1 MSISIPQRW
10 AEQGRY
16 DLDTAQAMMQSGRYV
31 YVLFCCQQAVEKML
45 KGVIAKLTQEMP
57 PRIHNLMQLAKRAG
71 LEPDAEQ
78 SLLMRELS
86 EYYIQS
92 RYPEEID
99 PLSSSLGHEIAHQ
112 TLQRTER
119 TVEWLSSMI

>member
-1 MSISIPQRW
+1 MSINIPQRW

-16 DLDTAQAMMQSGRYV
+16 DLDTARAMLQSGRFI

-45 KGVIAKLTQEMP
+45 KGIIAKTTGEMP
-57 PRIHNLMQLAKRAG
+57 PRIHNLMQLVKRAG
-71 LEPDAEQ
+71 LEPDEEQ

-92 RYPEEID
+92 RYPEEIETVL
-99 PLSSSLGHEIAHQ
+99 PFAGPEISHD
-112 TLQRTER
+112 TLKRTEKI
-119 TVEWLSSMI
+119 VEWLSSMI